1 MIVLFPRADEQIL
14 GAKHSRLSRIRY
26 RQVEKVGTRGR
37 DDYPQASPLACRHYH
52 LWQHYN
58 QS

>member
-26 RQVEKVGTRGR
+26 RQVEKVGR

-52 LWQHYN
+52 LCQHYN